1 MLNGVIFI
9 DLKKAFDTIDHK
21 IILKKLQL
29 YGLDDKSLKWFTSY
43 LNDRTQYCNVDGN
56 PSKPCTVS

>member
-43 LNDRTQYCNVDGN
+43 LRVIACSTVRSTEIY
-56 PSKPCTVS
+56 PSHAQ